1 MMEWFKKLYLVFSP
15 ENAIP
20 YWLNSIQTFQDF
32 TETKITVEENISRGN
47 FALVIDELI
56 DPFHS
61 WHIDHS
67 GKFVLELEKK

>member
-32 TETKITVEENISRGN
+32 SETKITVEENISRGN

-56 DPFHS
+56 NPFHS
-61 WHIDHS
+61 WPIDHS
-67 GKFVLELEKK
+67 GKFV